1 MARLSISSLLISA
14 TILTPIY
21 STLAEETEAGACSI
35 MTVVSDTGEITWST
49 DEAAAELISIAKDTN
64 LSPEE
69 AHSACHGEDAVK
81 QAESEETVEE
91 EKVEDVASSEEPADA
106 AGEESLMSSA
116 GALAPLAGLG
126 LAGGGGGG
134 GGGSS
139 SSSTF
144 LIVDVVIHHS
154 S

>member
-1 MARLSISSLLISA
+1 MERLSISSLLISA
-14 TILTPIY
+14 TILTPMC
-21 STLAEETEAGACSI
+21 SALAEEAEAGVCSI

-49 DEAAAELISIAKDTN
+49 GEAAAELISIAKDTN

-69 AHSACHGEDAVK
+69 AHSACHGEDAVQ
-81 QAESEETVEE
+81 QAESEETAEE
-91 EKVEDVASSEEPADA
+91 EKVEDVASSEELADA

-139 SSSTF
+139 RGRSHCVSPEP
-144 LIVDVVIHHS
+144 LLK
-154 S
+154 